1 MTHSIGIVITERIT
15 AGLVSGNALAGPLRS
30 WPEDLSVSDALLG
43 VPAEN
48 IIQRIASEIKELHV
62 EEAPSHVGLGL
73 PGIVRA
79 GVVEDSPNLVQFKG
93 LHVKNLLS
101 EALEPLFGGRVPV
114 SVFNDADVMAAGM
127 AATRGHLDK
136 LIRVWTLGTGI
147 GYGRYPSTDAVWEAG
162 HSVVTLDPKEH
173 FCGCGGRGHLEG
185 IMGHRSMRLRFMDLE
200 PEEVFAQAEAGE
212 TRCVEFVK
220 LWHRALAAA
229 TATSIHLDGPGKFF
243 ITGFNARFLN
253 VTLLHEY
260 LGEMVKLSPLQ
271 GYSLEVVP
279 GGENVATIGSA
290 VNAERSALRVGHA
303 RGS

>member
-1 MTHSIGIVITERIT
+1 MAHSVGIVITERIT
-15 AGLVSGNALAGPLRS
+15 VGSVSGNALAGPLRLS
-30 WPEDLSVSDALLG
+30 PENLSIADSLMG

-48 IIQRIASEIKELHV
+48 IIRRIVAEIEQLHLQD
-62 EEAPSHVGLGL
+62 APSHVGLGL
-73 PGIVRA
+73 PGIVRR

-93 LHVKNLLS
+93 LHVKKLLT
-101 EALEPLFGGRVPV
+101 EALEPLFGAKVPV
-114 SVFNDADVMAAGM
+114 AVFNDADVMAAGV

-185 IMGHRSMRLRFMDLE
+185 IMGHRSMRLRFMDME
-200 PEEVFAQAEAGE
+200 PEEIFAHAATGDA
-212 TRCVEFVK
+212 RCVEFVK

-279 GGENVATIGSA
+279 GGESVATIGSA
-290 VNAERSALRVGHA
+290 VNAERAPMLVGHA
-303 RGS
+303 RGL

>member
-1 MTHSIGIVITERIT
+1 MTHGIGIVITERIT
-15 AGLVSGNALAGPLRS
+15 VGPVSGNALTGPLRVS
-30 WPEDLSVSDALLG
+30 PDDLSIADSLLG

-48 IIQRIASEIKELHV
+48 IIQRIVAEIEQLGFK
-62 EEAPSHVGLGL
+62 EAPSYVGLGL
-73 PGIVRA
+73 PGIVNA
-79 GVVEDSPNLVQFKG
+79 GIVEDSPNLVQFKG
-93 LHVKNLLS
+93 VHVRDLLAG
-101 EALEPLFGGRVPV
+101 ALEPLFGSRVPV

-147 GYGRYPSTDAVWEAG
+147 GYGRYPSTNAVWEAG

-173 FCGCGGRGHLEG
+173 YCGCGGRGHLEG
-185 IMGHRSMRLRFMDLE
+185 IMGHRAMRLRFMDLE
-200 PEEVFAQAEAGE
+200 PDEVFVEAEAGE

-229 TATSIHLDGPGKFF
+229 TATSVHLDGPGKFY
-243 ITGFNARFLN
+243 ITGLHARFVN
-253 VTLLHEY
+253 TTLLQEY

-271 GYSLEVVP
+271 GYSIEVVP

-290 VNAERSALRVGHA
+290 VNAERAALRVGHA
-303 RGS
+303 HSS